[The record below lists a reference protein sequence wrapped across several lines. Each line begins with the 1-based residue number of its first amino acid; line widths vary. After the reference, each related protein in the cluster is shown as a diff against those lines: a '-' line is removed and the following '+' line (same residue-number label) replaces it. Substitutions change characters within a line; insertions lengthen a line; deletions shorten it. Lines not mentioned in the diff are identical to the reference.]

1 MNKPTKDQEKIILA
15 KNNVLVAAS
24 AGTGKSTTMIQKI
37 IHLIINEGV
46 ELPEI
51 LVLVFTDANS
61 RELKKKIYDAL
72 YDELLRSKEHE
83 KVLIKAISD
92 IPYANIHTVHSFSS
106 KVAKEHFNELQIS
119 PTYTIVSS
127 DQDEKLI
134 KIINSVLD
142 AYAMAE
148 IPDDTYVELMQIFDT
163 RANAV
168 GQILRLY
175 TKMTEQEDFE
185 KSLSEI
191 ENKTN
196 EQFLREYIQTITQYY
211 QVRINKV
218 KNVHKKLLEDDMV
231 TEEQKMQAQLNKMDV
246 AIHAEWKKDWGTLI
260 NEMESIKS
268 FINYGTS
275 INSIEDLFQISKF
288 KFARR
293 PNGYL
298 DKWKKFESGKKIL
311 SLSDSIKNELIN
323 SLKPLSKYME
333 DIKKETNSYQ
343 TVMIKEIADF
353 NKYIKLIMQILRQ
366 INDEYSSY
374 KISHRIMT
382 YNDLQIYCLKALTL
396 DEEYKSRF
404 KNIFV
409 DEYQDLNPIQEAIVN
424 KLSRDNLLAVGDI
437 KQSIYAFRDADPTI
451 FLNRAKRYLESGDE
465 KNHIFY
471 LKDNFRSSPAVLN
484 FVNKIFE
491 NEMTEELS
499 DVNYKNEA
507 FTVDTNNID
516 REDINYV
523 FINNKIENEEVE
535 IKKTRQYIV
544 AQINNLIEQG
554 YKYSDIVFL
563 TRKNIHKDVLN
574 RKYNI
579 LGLLDQNHIPYRTN
593 VADSAKSLVVELI
606 SFLNV
611 LNNPHKDC
619 YMLGF
624 LTSFFSI
631 FNEKDLNIINN
642 AVLLRQ
648 KELAEQKYLLNS
660 IYDKFVF
667 FSEHFNSS
675 DDSSICMKEQYNS
688 IIEEYKKKVI
698 KILGVIKKFKI
709 YSGVYPLNELINK
722 IISEFHYDEYLKS
735 LNQNAYSALL
745 SLITESSNYDSL
757 SEFVRELEN
766 IEIDI
771 KGGVSDV
778 DAIDFSTVHSY
789 KGLEKP
795 VVFASM
801 LDFRGMDVI
810 SSDINLLGK
819 DFYAF
824 KTTDIK
830 SKSKKDNISNF
841 AFQCLKSERELKD
854 ELRLLYVQLTRVKN
868 TSLNNKL
875 IILQETDEEYFGE
888 EVVKEIDTNINLV
901 SIVPSG
907 KYHFTKASFKSIM
920 EDAIISGNID
930 VNFYKIEE
938 TDNNHEAIDKKQYEE
953 VVIPKDI
960 EEQINNLKEFEYENK
975 DALTASIHYSVSDV
989 IKNNHNYEI
998 KKIESSDSET
1008 VIKNI
1013 KKNEYIRLGV
1023 IYHKILE
1030 KIDYTLKNQS
1040 DITKAIDLMIPA
1052 KILTELERE
1061 EISDEIIDWVL
1072 NSKVIRNYVDEGG
1085 ILKHEVEIS
1094 TAMKVSELF
1103 ENNNCEDMT
1112 LLEGIIDLLIIGEE
1126 NVIIDFKLSKPK
1138 DDFIR
1143 EQYFKQISLY
1153 KTIYE
1158 RGHNIKIDKTILIYL
1173 LNSEYEIVP
1182 EKF

>member
-15 KNNVLVAAS
+15 NNNVLVAAS

-119 PTYTIVSS
+119 PTYAIISS

-134 KIINSVLD
+134 KIINAVLD
-142 AYAMAE
+142 MYAMAE
-148 IPDDTYVELMQIFDT
+148 NPDDTYVELMQIFDT

-168 GQILRLY
+168 DQIMRLY

-196 EQFLREYIQTITQYY
+196 EQFLKEYIQTITRYY
-211 QVRINKV
+211 QVRINKLKIV
-218 KNVHKKLLEDDMV
+218 YKKLSDDDMV
-231 TEEQKMQAQLNKMDV
+231 TEEEKIKAQLRELD
-246 AIHAEWKKDWGTLI
+246 ATSCDELKKDWGTLL
-260 NEMESIKS
+260 NEMESIRS
-268 FINYGTS
+268 FINYCDS
-275 INSIEDLFQISKF
+275 INCIEDLLKISEF

-298 DKWKKFESGKKIL
+298 DKWQKFESSKKVL
-311 SLSDSIKNELIN
+311 SLNEA
-323 SLKPLSKYME
+323 
-333 DIKKETNSYQ
+333 IKKEIVDPIKPLFKYIESIKKDTDPYQ
-343 TVMIKEIADF
+343 TVMLKEIADF

-366 INDEYSSY
+366 INNEYTTY

-382 YNDLQIYCLKALTL
+382 YNDLQIYCLKALTI
-396 DEEYKSRF
+396 DEEYKNRF

-437 KQSIYAFRDADPTI
+437 KQSIYTFRDADPTI
-451 FLNRAKRYLESGDE
+451 FLNRARRYLESGDE
-465 KNHIFY
+465 KNHILY
-471 LKDNFRSSPAVLN
+471 LKDNFRSSPAILD
-484 FVNKIFE
+484 FVNKIFK

-499 DVNYKNEA
+499 DVNYENEA
-507 FTVDTNNID
+507 FTVDTDNID
-516 REDINYV
+516 HEDINYI
-523 FINNKIENEEVE
+523 FINSKAENEEDE
-535 IKKTRQYIV
+535 IQKTRKYIV

-554 YKYSDIVFL
+554 YKYNDIVFL
-563 TRKNIHKDVLN
+563 TRKNIHKDPLN
-574 RKYNI
+574 KKYNI

-611 LNNPHKDC
+611 LNNPHKDS

-624 LTSFFSI
+624 LTSFFSNL
-631 FNEKDLNIINN
+631 NEKDLNIINN

-660 IYDKFVF
+660 IYDKLVF
-667 FSEHFNSS
+667 FSEHFSISN
-675 DDSSICMKEQYNS
+675 DSSICTKEHYRS
-688 IIEEYKKKVI
+688 TIEGYKKKVL

-745 SLITESSNYDSL
+745 SLISESANYDSI

-766 IEIDI
+766 IEINI
-771 KGGVSDV
+771 KGGGSDV
-778 DAIDFSTVHSY
+778 DAIDFSTIHSY

-801 LDFRGMDVI
+801 VDSRGMDVM

-819 DFYAF
+819 DFYSF
-824 KTTDIK
+824 KTTDII

-841 AFQCLKSERELKD
+841 AFKCLKSERELKD

-868 TSLNNKL
+868 TNIKNKL
-875 IILQETDEEYFGE
+875 IILQEMSDEYFGE
-888 EVVKEIDTNINLV
+888 EDVRAIDANINLAKI
-901 SIVPSG
+901 SFSG
-907 KYHFTKASFKSIM
+907 KYHFNKSSFKSIM
-920 EDAIISGNID
+920 EDAIISGD
-930 VNFYKIEE
+930 LGVNFYKIEE
-938 TDNNHEAIDKKQYEE
+938 INNGNEVTDKKQYEE

-960 EEQINNLKEFEYENK
+960 EKQIEKLKKFEYKNQ
-975 DALTASIHYSVSDV
+975 DALTASIHYSVLNV
-989 IKNNHNYEI
+989 AGANTNLERKEI
-998 KKIESSDSET
+998 QEPGVEVLDRIEKKMLMS
-1008 VIKNI
+1008 
-1013 KKNEYIRLGV
+1013 LGV
-1023 IYHKILE
+1023 IYHKVLE
-1030 KIDYTLKNQS
+1030 KIDYTIKEQS
-1040 DITKAIDLMIPA
+1040 AVSESINNMVSA
-1052 KILTELERE
+1052 KIITQDERE
-1061 EISDEIIDWVL
+1061 KISDEIIDWVL
-1072 NSKVIRNYVDEGG
+1072 NSKVIRDNVYKGG
-1085 ILKHEVEIS
+1085 ILKHEVEVS
-1094 TAMKVSELF
+1094 AAMKVSELF

-1112 LLEGIIDLLIIGEE
+1112 LLEGIIDLLIIGKE

-1138 DDFIR
+1138 DDAIK
-1143 EQYFKQISLY
+1143 EQYFKQVSMY

-1158 RGHNIKIDKTILIYL
+1158 KGNNIKIDKKILVYL
-1173 LNSEYEIVP
+1173 LNKEYEIVP
-1182 EKF
+1182 